1 MARRSA
7 PPPRL
12 PLVYLAFGHGALLL
26 ALLVAA
32 IAPASIDTFFYQ
44 PRMFA
49 VVHLVT
55 LGWITH
61 SILGATYLAAPM
73 ALRAELPA
81 GKLDGWACAFVVI
94 GASGVVAHFWIEGY
108 SGVAYSG
115 GMLLLAF
122 GYLAT
127 RVLRALR
134 GSGSGPAVRALVG
147 TAYLD
152 LLATAVYG
160 TLLSINKNHP
170 FLPGDHL
177 DNVYAH
183 AHFGLVG
190 WGLLMF
196 FGVGLRMLPMY
207 LPAKPPAD
215 RSAWALLVLIEGG
228 LIALG
233 ACWIAAP
240 DQARWAALAPAL
252 GIAWF
257 AWLVIGMLRNRL
269 PAPPAL
275 RRPDIGMLH
284 VLSAL
289 GYLVLATG
297 TGLSIVFAERL
308 DLGAVMGYGVFVLL
322 GFFGQVILGIEMRL
336 LPMYAWITS
345 WTASGYE
352 KLPVSPHERPVRP
365 MQALSFLAWT
375 IGVPSMAYGLWNTEH
390 RVVSAAAWILIAG
403 TLSATASTVRVLTR
417 RTSNVRRRT

>member
-7 PPPRL
+7 PPRRL
-12 PLVYLAFGHGALLL
+12 PIVYLAIGHAALLF
-26 ALLVAA
+26 ALFVAA
-32 IAPASIDTFFYQ
+32 LVPASIDTFFYH

-81 GKLDGWACAFVVI
+81 GKLDGWACAFVSI
-94 GASGVVAHFWIEGY
+94 GASGVVAHFWLEGY

-122 GYLAT
+122 GYLAI
-127 RVLRALR
+127 
-134 GSGSGPAVRALVG
+134 RALVG
-147 TAYLD
+147 TAYLN
-152 LLATAVYG
+152 LLATALYG

-183 AHFGLVG
+183 AHLGLVG

-207 LPAKPPAD
+207 LPAKPPPD
-215 RSAWALLVLIEGG
+215 KSAWALLLLVEGG

-233 ACWIAAP
+233 ACWIVAP
-240 DQARWAALAPAL
+240 DSARWAALVVAL
-252 GIAWF
+252 GVAWF
-257 AWLVIGMLRNRL
+257 ARLVIGMLRNRL

-275 RRPDIGMLH
+275 RRPDIGMLQ
-284 VLSAL
+284 VLAAL
-289 GYLVLATG
+289 GYLALATG
-297 TGLSIVFAERL
+297 TGLYLVFAERL
-308 DLGAVMGYGVFVLL
+308 DLGAVMAYGTFVLL
-322 GFFGQVILGIEMRL
+322 GFFGQLILGIEMRL
-336 LPMYAWITS
+336 LPMYAWISS

-365 MQALSFLAWT
+365 LQAVCLVAWT
-375 IGVPSMAYGLWNTEH
+375 IGVPCMAYGLWHAEH
-390 RVVSAAAWILIAG
+390 RVVSAAAWTLIAG
-403 TLSATASTVRVLTR
+403 TLAATANTVRVLTR
-417 RTSNVRRRT
+417 RT

>member
-1 MARRSA
+1 MASREA

-12 PLVYLAFGHGALLL
+12 PLVYFAIGHGALLF

-32 IAPASIDTFFYQ
+32 LAPASIDTFFFH

-73 ALRAELPA
+73 ALRAALPA
-81 GKLDGWACAFVVI
+81 RKLDGWACAFVAI
-94 GASGVVAHFWIEGY
+94 GASGVVSHFWIDGY

-122 GYLAT
+122 GYVGT
-127 RVLRALR
+127 RVVRALR
-134 GSGSGPAVRALVG
+134 GSGSGPAIRALVG
-147 TAYLD
+147 TAYANLA
-152 LLATAVYG
+152 ATAVYG
-160 TLLSINKNHP
+160 TLLSIDKHHT

-183 AHFGLVG
+183 AHVGLVG

-196 FGVGLRMLPMY
+196 MGVGLRMLPMY
-207 LPAKPPAD
+207 LPARPPPAN
-215 RSAWALLVLIEGG
+215 RAWALLVLIEGG

-233 ACWIAAP
+233 ACWMVAP
-240 DQARWAALAPAL
+240 DSARWAALSVAL
-252 GIAWF
+252 GVAWF
-257 AWLVIGMLRNRL
+257 AWLVIGMLRHRL

-284 VLSAL
+284 VLSGL
-289 GYLVLATG
+289 VYLALATG
-297 TGLSIVFAERL
+297 TGLYVVFAERL
-308 DLGAVMGYGVFVLL
+308 ELGAVMAYGVFVLL

-336 LPMYAWITS
+336 LPMYAWLTS

-365 MQALSFLAWT
+365 LQAICLVCWT
-375 IGVPSMAYGLWNTEH
+375 IGVPLLAWGLGHAAHTI
-390 RVVSAAAWILIAG
+390 VSTAAWILLAG
-403 TLSATASTVRVLTR
+403 TLAATINTLRVLTPR
-417 RTSNVRRRT
+417 